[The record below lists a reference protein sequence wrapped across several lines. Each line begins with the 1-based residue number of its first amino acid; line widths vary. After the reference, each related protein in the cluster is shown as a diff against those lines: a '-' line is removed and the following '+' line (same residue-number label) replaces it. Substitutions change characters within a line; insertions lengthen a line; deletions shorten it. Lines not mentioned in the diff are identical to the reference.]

1 MPVVSSRRVETL
13 SVKWLDRVFLELK
26 MSGAVFWA
34 CWGVQGQ
41 VQLWVDIL
49 TVKEARK
56 YQKEVIAG
64 PPELKVCT
72 HRRGCRAGR
81 GAAVAAWRQQHHG

>member
-1 MPVVSSRRVETL
+1 
-13 SVKWLDRVFLELK
+13 
-26 MSGAVFWA
+26 MSGAVCWA
-34 CWGVQGQ
+34 WWGVQGQ

-64 PPELKVCT
+64 PPELKV
-72 HRRGCRAGR
+72 RALS
-81 GAAVAAWRQQHHG
+81 